1 MEFKDLVELKLKGK
15 PLPQG
20 LSLDVKKE
28 IDGYVKVLGKL
39 ISPELL
45 GDAIVFF
52 AEERQ
57 ASPQALEKALPLLL
71 EHSAN
76 CRKYYSGICLTPAWL
91 KRRTSWCWVCPR
103 FSEVD
108 FEEMMGSEVLEN
120 SRTEGN
126 RISQQEK

>member
-1 MEFKDLVELKLKGK
+1 MEFKDLVKLKLKGK

-20 LSLDVKKE
+20 LPLDVKKE
-28 IDGYVKVLGKL
+28 IDGYEKVLGKF

-57 ASPQALEKALPLLL
+57 ASPKALEKALPLLL

-76 CRKYYSGICLTPAWL
+76 CRKAHSGICLTPAWL

-103 FSEVD
+103 FSETV
-108 FEEMMGSEVLEN
+108 F
-120 SRTEGN
+120 
-126 RISQQEK
+126 